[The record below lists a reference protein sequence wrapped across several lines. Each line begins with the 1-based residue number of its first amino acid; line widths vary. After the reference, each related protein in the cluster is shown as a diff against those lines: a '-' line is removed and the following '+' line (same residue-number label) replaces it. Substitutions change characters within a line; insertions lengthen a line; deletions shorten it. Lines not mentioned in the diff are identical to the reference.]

1 MAISIMMILRQLS
14 IVAQQQAVVQ
24 CRLYLITLYQ
34 RIRLIKYTNK
44 YNLPEAVFN
53 ALKRDNYDKGKADY
67 SITEILNPPQLV
79 QLRRRYYDEL
89 EEDVMDNVWSI
100 LGRAAHH
107 ILENHAGED
116 TIAESRLYTTV
127 KDRII
132 GGQVDNYHDK
142 VITDYKIT
150 SAYTLV
156 YGSRIEEWEEQL
168 NGYAYLFRQ
177 HDFEVERLQI
187 VAILRDWQESK
198 AKQDSKYPQTPI
210 VIIPLNLWTEAE
222 QREFIEGAVY
232 WNILAET
239 TEDEALPLC
248 RPHEMWEQPTKWAL
262 MKDGRKTAV
271 RVVETDE
278 ECNQLSEQYP
288 INGIDYFWVQ
298 RPGARTRCERYC
310 PVSKYCHQYK
320 EYKANANRNPAEEE
334 N

>member
-1 MAISIMMILRQLS
+1 
-14 IVAQQQAVVQ
+14 
-24 CRLYLITLYQ
+24 
-34 RIRLIKYTNK
+34 
-44 YNLPEAVFN
+44 
-53 ALKRDNYDKGKADY
+53 
-67 SITEILNPPQLV
+67 
-79 QLRRRYYDEL
+79 
-89 EEDVMDNVWSI
+89 MDNVWSI

-222 QREFIEGAVY
+222 QREFIEEAVY

-298 RPGARTRCERYC
+298 RPGARTRCERFC
-310 PVSKYCHQYK
+310 IVSSFCHQYK
-320 EYKANANRNPAEEE
+320 QYKEDMPRANRNPAEEE

>member
-1 MAISIMMILRQLS
+1 
-14 IVAQQQAVVQ
+14 
-24 CRLYLITLYQ
+24 
-34 RIRLIKYTNK
+34 
-44 YNLPEAVFN
+44 
-53 ALKRDNYDKGKADY
+53 
-67 SITEILNPPQLV
+67 
-79 QLRRRYYDEL
+79 
-89 EEDVMDNVWSI
+89 MDNVWSI

-222 QREFIEGAVY
+222 QREFIEEAVY

-248 RPHEMWEQPTKWAL
+248 RPHEMWEQPTKYAV
-262 MKDGRKTAV
+262 MKVGRKTAV
-271 RVVETDE
+271 RVFDDFDSAE
-278 ECNQLSEQYP
+278 EYILNFCPDNWNKDGHSKDLYRV
-288 INGIDYFWVQ
+288 DK
-298 RPGARTRCERYC
+298 RPGTRTRCSRYC

-320 EYKANANRNPAEEE
+320 QYKGDMASANRNPAEEE

>member
-1 MAISIMMILRQLS
+1 M
-14 IVAQQQAVVQ
+14 
-24 CRLYLITLYQ
+24 
-34 RIRLIKYTNK
+34 KYTNN

-53 ALKRDNYDKGKADY
+53 ALKRDTYDKGKANY

-156 YGSRIEEWEEQL
+156 YGSRINEWEEQL

-222 QREFIEGAVY
+222 QREFIEEAVY

-248 RPHEMWEQPTKWAL
+248 RPHEMWEQPAKYAV
-262 MKDGRKTAV
+262 MKEGRKTAI
-271 RVVETDE
+271 RVFESEKAAEEHAASMSDE
-278 ECNQLSEQYP
+278 SGNSIYIQ
-288 INGIDYFWVQ
+288 V
-298 RPGARTRCERYC
+298 RPGTRTRCRRYC

-320 EYKANANRNPAEEE
+320 EYKASANRNTTEEE